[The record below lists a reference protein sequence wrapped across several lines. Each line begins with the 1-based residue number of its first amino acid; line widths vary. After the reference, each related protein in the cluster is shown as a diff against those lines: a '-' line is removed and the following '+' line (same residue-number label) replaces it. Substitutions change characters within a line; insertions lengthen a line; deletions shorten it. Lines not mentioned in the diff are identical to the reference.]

1 MKNLFLG
8 LFLLL
13 FLSCQEQGKETTL
26 SPEKQQISKTLNTYF
41 TALTELK
48 QFNGVIMAYHSDTL
62 LLHKAYNLDESPS
75 SSIYV
80 TAEHQFDIHSVSKL
94 MGRYLIEILEAE
106 GRLSKSQTLDTYY
119 PDFPRGNEISL
130 QMLLDHE
137 SGLPREP
144 DDFDGDKRDLSREEI
159 VTLCLRQQLLF
170 EPGEDS
176 QYSNVG
182 YELIYDII
190 AQENEKSFSQCLID
204 QVFDPLE
211 MDASGAHFFTET
223 KRMRQLA
230 KNHVQAEPVPV
241 QVPNILDEDFRTSH
255 IFSTANDLHLFLN
268 KLKSDPLAKGLQTEN
283 GIYAKDGGSDGIR
296 AQVYLDTNN
305 NFQFVLLSNYD
316 GMPFLKTIQ
325 DFVAMMSS
333 EPVEIPKE
341 LNRTSI
347 ELEASQMTKFAGAY
361 AFADFGGLVLNVAIQ
376 EGQLIVI
383 QDGEVIARMK
393 AESET
398 VFFEDPK
405 VPESFEFIPNEAGS
419 FDVLMGWKGIK
430 LLGVRQ

>member
-1 MKNLFLG
+1 MKNLCLG

-26 SPEKQQISKTLNTYF
+26 SPEKQQISETLDTYF

-48 QFNGVIMAYHSDTL
+48 QFNGVIMAFHSDTL
-62 LLHKAYNLDESPS
+62 LLHKAYNLDKSPGS
-75 SSIYV
+75 STYV
-80 TAEHQFDIHSVSKL
+80 TSEHQFDIHSVSKL
-94 MGRYLIEILEAE
+94 MGHYLIEKLEAE
-106 GRLSKSQTLDTYY
+106 GTLSKSQTLDTYY
-119 PDFPRGNEISL
+119 PDFPRGKEISL
-130 QMLLDHE
+130 QMLLDHQ
-137 SGLPREP
+137 SGFPRELEE
-144 DDFDGDKRDLSREEI
+144 FGGDKRDLSREEI
-159 VTLCLRQQLLF
+159 VALCLRQPLLF
-170 EPGEDS
+170 EPGEDT

-190 AQENEKSFSQCLID
+190 ARENGKSFSQCLID
-204 QVFDPLE
+204 QVFEPLQ
-211 MDASGAHFFTET
+211 MNASGAHFFTET

-241 QVPNILDEDFRTSH
+241 QVPNILDEDFRTSR
-255 IFSTANDLHLFLN
+255 IFSTASDLHLFLN
-268 KLKSDPLAKGLQTEN
+268 KLKSDPLAKGLQAEY

-296 AQVYLDTNN
+296 AQIYLDTNN
-305 NFQFVLLSNYD
+305 DFQFVMLSNYD

-325 DFVAMMSS
+325 DLVAMMSS
-333 EPVEIPKE
+333 EAVEIPKE
-341 LNRTSI
+341 LNRSAI
-347 ELEASQMTKFAGAY
+347 ELDTSKMTPFVGAY
-361 AFADFGGLVLNVAIQ
+361 SFADFGGLVLTVEIQ

-383 QDGEVIARMK
+383 QDGEVIAEMK

-405 VPESFEFIPNEAGS
+405 APESFEFIPNEAGS
-419 FDVLMGWKGIK
+419 FDVLMGWKGVK